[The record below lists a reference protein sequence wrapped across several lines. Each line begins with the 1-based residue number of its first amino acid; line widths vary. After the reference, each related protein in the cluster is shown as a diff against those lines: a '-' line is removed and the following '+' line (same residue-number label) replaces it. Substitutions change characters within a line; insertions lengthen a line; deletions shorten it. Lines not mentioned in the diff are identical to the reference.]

1 MGAMEEPD
9 PLDLRI
15 LVLLQQDGRRTVA
28 DIAGRVALS
37 PTAVK
42 RRIERLEAAGVIT
55 GYTARV
61 DYAKLG
67 WGVSAFVEL
76 RFTGTTSPGE
86 MDRVVA
92 GVPEVSAVYTT
103 AGTHDVSALV
113 RARSV
118 EHLRDVIH
126 RLRARPKIVGTRTL
140 VILDAHEKHD
150 WYAGVVAAM

>member
-1 MGAMEEPD
+1 MATPD

-15 LVLLQQDGRRTVA
+15 LVLLQEDGRRTVA

-55 GYTARV
+55 GYSARV
-61 DYAKLG
+61 DYTKLG
-67 WGVSAFVEL
+67 WGIAAFTEL
-76 RFTGTTSPGE
+76 RFTGTTSPGD
-86 MDRVVA
+86 MDRVAA
-92 GVPEVSAVYTT
+92 GIPEVCAVYTT
-103 AGTHDVSALV
+103 AGNHDVTALI

-126 RLRARPKIVGTRTL
+126 RLRVSGSIVGTRTH
-140 VILDAHEKHD
+140 VILDAHVKDD
-150 WYAGVVAAM
+150 WHPELDG